1 MCSHKWTENVQKVFF
16 DKDNQCRTEI
26 RVHTCIFLWQK
37 EKGADQGERSTLP
50 ETTEIYKTRPE
61 RYVAR
66 SFFMPRRG
74 RL

>member
-1 MCSHKWTENVQKVFF
+1 MQDGSESTHL
-16 DKDNQCRTEI
+16 
-26 RVHTCIFLWQK
+26 HFLWQK

-66 SFFMPRRG
+66 SFLCLDVEGYKSYVVTLSLRS
-74 RL
+74 